1 MIFFKLKCFN
11 QLRISGCSFLS
22 YFGTNIFCF
31 LLQYATIPLVLLILL
46 FIIPELRI
54 ASFNSAGAQI
64 ILSLSILIYMPCL
77 VMISMCFSF
86 IFKRK
91 ETAIGVLTTLFT
103 LLILIPFMAVSISSL
118 GQNTQ
123 VSKVIH
129 LVFTLLDPF
138 YGIVGIL
145 FKIFQVKI
153 KNKFILIFFN

>member
-1 MIFFKLKCFN
+1 
-11 QLRISGCSFLS
+11 
-22 YFGTNIFCF
+22 
-31 LLQYATIPLVLLILL
+31 
-46 FIIPELRI
+46 
-54 ASFNSAGAQI
+54 
-64 ILSLSILIYMPCL
+64 
-77 VMISMCFSF
+77 MISMCFSF